1 MSQGWSLDK
10 KLPDEIVWRKDK
22 VGYEPP
28 QQQWMENKTLQ
39 EYMHEAKRKLVN
51 EKVLKKEVL
60 NKKITA
66 LAAHDTD
73 NYDWRYFSAA
83 FLFKQTQY

>member
-1 MSQGWSLDK
+1 MKVGTKWLLRKTMDK

-22 VGYEPP
+22 CYEPP

-51 EKVLKKEVL
+51 EKIL
-60 NKKITA
+60 
-66 LAAHDTD
+66 
-73 NYDWRYFSAA
+73 
-83 FLFKQTQY
+83 TQKYWIKN